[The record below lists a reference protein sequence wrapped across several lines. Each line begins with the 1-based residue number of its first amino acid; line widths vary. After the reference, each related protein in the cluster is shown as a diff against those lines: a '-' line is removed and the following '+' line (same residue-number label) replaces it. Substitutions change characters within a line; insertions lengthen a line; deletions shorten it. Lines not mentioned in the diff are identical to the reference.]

1 MYSYKGKLALV
12 TGASTGIGYAI
23 AKELAR
29 RGANL
34 ILSATARS
42 EDKLHELSS
51 EIKDLGSECHIFL
64 EDLSRLNSG
73 RSLYDQ
79 IKLQNLHVDLLI
91 NNAGYGRWGT
101 FHEVEMEDYAD
112 MIQLNITSLSELSH
126 LFIPDMISEGEGG
139 VINVGSVASLTPV
152 PYSSVYAATKA
163 YVLSL
168 SEGLRYEYRNSN
180 IRIMALLPG
189 ATVSNFGQVATAK
202 SDKLRERLNKRSKRS
217 AAGTVFQTSHEV
229 AVECLDGFT
238 KDKQFI
244 IPGKGNRRT
253 ALITKFMP
261 RAKVLN
267 TVGSLFK
274 KIAG

>member
-23 AKELAR
+23 SKELAK

-34 ILSATARS
+34 IISATARS
-42 EDKLHELSS
+42 EEKLHELSS

-79 IKLQNLHVDLLI
+79 IKLHNLHVDLLI

-101 FHEVEMEDYAD
+101 FHEVEMDDYAD
-112 MIQLNITSLSELSH
+112 MIQLNVTSLSELSH
-126 LFIPDMISEGEGG
+126 LFIPDMISKGEGG

-180 IRIMALLPG
+180 IRVMALLPG

-202 SDKLRERLNKRSKRS
+202 SDKLRERLNKRSKS
-217 AAGTVFQTSHEV
+217 ATGAVFQTSHEV
-229 AVECLDGFT
+229 AVECLDGFS

-261 RAKVLN
+261 RTKVLD
-267 TVGSLFK
+267 TVGNLFK

>member
-229 AVECLDGFT
+229 ALECLDGFT

-244 IPGKGNRRT
+244 IPGRGNRRT

-261 RAKVLN
+261 RTKVLN

>member
-1 MYSYKGKLALV
+1 MDSYKGKLALV

-23 AKELAR
+23 AKELAK

-34 ILSATARS
+34 IISATARS
-42 EDKLHELSS
+42 EEKLHELSS

-79 IKLQNLHVDLLI
+79 IKLHNLHVDLLI

-101 FHEVEMEDYAD
+101 FHEVEMDDYAD
-112 MIQLNITSLSELSH
+112 MIQLNVTSLSELSH
-126 LFIPDMISEGEGG
+126 LFIPDMISKGEGG

-180 IRIMALLPG
+180 IRVMALLPG

-202 SDKLRERLNKRSKRS
+202 SDKLRERLNKRSKS
-217 AAGTVFQTSHEV
+217 ATGAVFQTSHEV
-229 AVECLDGFT
+229 AVECLDGFV

-261 RAKVLN
+261 RTKVLN
-267 TVGSLFK
+267 TVGNLFK